1 MDKFIEAY
9 SGKILPICARP
20 GMGTTALA
28 LQIADTYIQN
38 TDKTAV
44 IFSPRLAKNEILDRI
59 VCQRLPFDYYGK
71 VKKND
76 LSEELQKQ
84 FASEK
89 DKLSESKLQI
99 VEATEMTDDGIKQ
112 TLADSDNVGLVVV
125 DCLDAFDGRVAVS
138 TLEALATKMNVP
150 LIVVCQAKRAVERR
164 LNKHPK
170 RRDIKIKELSKEPTV
185 YFLFR
190 KNYYKM
196 DADPTEAILIVDSK
210 KRVKIQLKWSGRRM
224 KYDQVVKQENTI
236 KN

>member
-1 MDKFIEAY
+1 LTKE
-9 SGKILPICARP
+9 
-20 GMGTTALA
+20 
-28 LQIADTYIQN
+28 
-38 TDKTAV
+38 
-44 IFSPRLAKNEILDRI
+44 EILDRI

-76 LSEELQKQ
+76 LSEDLQKQ

-89 DKLSESKLQI
+89 EKVAESKLQI

-112 TLADSDNVGLVVV
+112 ILACGNNIGLVVV
-125 DCLDAFDGRVAVS
+125 DCLDSFEGRVSVA
-138 TLEALATKMNVP
+138 TLEALATEVNVP

-170 RRDIKIKELSKEPTV
+170 RRDIKIKELSKAPTV

-196 DADPTEAILIVDSK
+196 DADPTESILIVDSK

-224 KYDQVVKQENTI
+224 KYDQAVK
-236 KN
+236 

>member
-28 LQIADTYIQN
+28 LQIVDTYIQN

-44 IFSPRLAKNEILDRI
+44 IFSPRLTREEILDRI

-76 LSEELQKQ
+76 LSGDLQKQ

-89 DKLSESKLQI
+89 EKVADSKLQI
-99 VEATEMTDDGIKQ
+99 VEAAEMTDDKIKQ
-112 TLADSDNVGLVVV
+112 ILADSDNVGLVVV
-125 DCLDAFDGRVAVS
+125 DCLDAFDGRVSVA
-138 TLEALATKMNVP
+138 TLEALATEMNVP
-150 LIVVCQAKRAVERR
+150 FVVTCIAKRAVERR

-170 RRDIKIKELSKEPTV
+170 RRDIKIKELSKAQTI
-185 YFLFR
+185 YFLVR
-190 KNYYKM
+190 KSYYKINADNT
-196 DADPTEAILIVDSK
+196 DATLIVDTE
-210 KRVKIQLKWSGRRM
+210 KRTTVKLQWSGRRM
-224 KYDQVVKQENTI
+224 KYDQAVK
-236 KN
+236 

>member
-1 MDKFIEAY
+1 MDKFIETY
-9 SGKILPICARP
+9 KGRILPICARP

-28 LQIADTYIQN
+28 LQIADTYTQN
-38 TDKTAV
+38 SDKAAV
-44 IFSPRLAKNEILDRI
+44 VFSPRLSKDEILDRI

-84 FASEK
+84 FACEREK
-89 DKLSESKLQI
+89 IAESNMQI
-99 VEATEMTDDGIKQ
+99 IEAAEMTDNGIKQ
-112 TLADSDNVGLVVV
+112 ALADSDNVGLVVV

-150 LIVVCQAKRAVERR
+150 FIVVCQAKRAVECRF
-164 LNKHPK
+164 NKYPK
-170 RRDIKIKELSKEPTV
+170 RRDIKINELSKAPTV

-196 DADPTEAILIVDSK
+196 DADPTEAILTVDFK
-210 KRVKIQLKWSGRRM
+210 KREKIQLKWSGRRM
-224 KYDQVVKQENTI
+224 KYSNAQ
-236 KN
+236 

>member
-1 MDKFIEAY
+1 MNKFIEAY

-28 LQIADTYIQN
+28 LQIADAYTQN
-38 TDKTAV
+38 TDKAAV
-44 IFSPRLAKNEILDRI
+44 IFSPRLTKEEILDRI
-59 VCQRLPFDYYGK
+59 VCQRLSFDYYGK
-71 VKKND
+71 VRKNA
-76 LSEELQKQ
+76 LSEDLQKQ

-89 DKLSESKLQI
+89 EKVAESKLQI
-99 VEATEMTDDGIKQ
+99 VEAAEMTDEGIKQ
-112 TLADSDNVGLVVV
+112 IFVNTDNVGLVVV
-125 DCLDAFDGRVAVS
+125 DCLDAFEGRVSVA
-138 TLEALATKMNVP
+138 TLKALATEVNVP

-170 RRDIKIKELSKEPTV
+170 RRDIKIKELSKAPTV

-224 KYDQVVKQENTI
+224 SFW
-236 KN
+236 KNCP

>member
-28 LQIADTYIQN
+28 LQIADAYTQN
-38 TDKTAV
+38 TDKAAV
-44 IFSPRLAKNEILDRI
+44 IFSPRLTKEEILDRI

-71 VKKND
+71 VKNND
-76 LSEELQKQ
+76 LSEDLQKQ

-89 DKLSESKLQI
+89 EKVAESKLQI

-125 DCLDAFDGRVAVS
+125 DCLDAFDGRVAAS
-138 TLEALATKMNVP
+138 TLEALATEMNVP
-150 LIVVCQAKRAVERR
+150 FVVTCIAKRFADRR
-164 LNKHPK
+164 IGKLPK
-170 RRDIKIKELSKEPTV
+170 RRDIKIKELSKAPTV

-196 DADPTEAILIVDSK
+196 DADPTEAILTVDSK

-224 KYDQVVKQENTI
+224 NYSDAQ
-236 KN
+236 